1 MNWLAIITA
10 TFVPLIIGFVWYN
23 SKTLG
28 AVWMRETGVTEESVK
43 GANMPL
49 IFGLTFVFSFFVAF
63 SMQFLT
69 IHQIAIN
76 SLLADNPD
84 LYTPGSV
91 ANNRM
96 NELMAEFGGKF
107 RTFGHG
113 ALHGLLASI
122 FLVFPIFAV
131 NALFERKSW
140 TYIFINVGY
149 WTLCFTIMG
158 AIVCGWQ

>member
-1 MNWLAIITA
+1 MNWISILAAAFI
-10 TFVPLIIGFVWYN
+10 PLIIGFVWYN
-23 SKTLG
+23 PKTLG
-28 AVWMRETGVTEESVK
+28 NAWMKEAGLTEETMK
-43 GANMPL
+43 GANMAL

-69 IHQIAIN
+69 IHQMAIS
-76 SLLADNPD
+76 SLLADDPN
-84 LYTPGSV
+84 LYTPGSA

-113 ALHGLLASI
+113 AIHGLLAGI
-122 FLVFPIFAV
+122 FLIFPIFAI

-140 TYIFINVGY
+140 KFIFINAGY
-149 WTLCFTIMG
+149 WTLCFVIMG